1 MALSDAIVWEVRST
15 ATAANANGGGF
26 KTGASGTDFS
36 QQNAAQYSLT
46 SVTTAAADAIMLHA
60 SAAADMVGNLAFVSA
75 GTNFLVGRYEIIS
88 VVVGVSITVDRNCT
102 SGIGIGGVVA
112 IGGALSLAS
121 SDDAIF
127 EALVAGNK
135 MWVKN
140 ATYVLGGTV
149 SMSNSGT
156 AQKPIVIEGYATTRG
171 DLPTG
176 STRPIFDCGA
186 PTFTCGND
194 IEFKNIQFKGT
205 GFSVLTLGNRNKLID
220 FKITN
225 NSVSADRVGLTGGNN
240 AFIFNSEIQ
249 CYRGIAMTTAAG
261 AYTIDSCYIHD
272 SKTGLAHTGAG
283 QSCNIIN
290 SIFKNFTTFGI
301 NCTAAGTESISIN
314 RNTFHGCNVTGT
326 AINLAS
332 GIQIPRVYNNTISNF
347 AIGIAHAGTQTSQF
361 DNYNNMFNNTT
372 NVSGWVQGANNIA
385 LDPAFAVSDVLG
397 TTATTSGSVITDS
410 GKDFT
415 ALGVTAGR
423 DFIYIVSG
431 TGITVGIYGISTVGT
446 TTLTLDI
453 APGTNATA
461 DKVYQIVKGA
471 NFAVGTNLKATGFP
485 GVFPAGY
492 TTGYQ
497 DIGAVQRQEATAST
511 GIPTV
516 RL

>member
-1 MALSDAIVWEVRST
+1 MALDPAIVWEVRST

-36 QQNAAQYSLT
+36 QQDAAQYSLT
-46 SVTTAAADAIMLHA
+46 SVSTAAADAIMLHA
-60 SAAADMVGNLAFVSA
+60 SAAADMVGNIAYVSA
-75 GTNFLVGRYEIIS
+75 GTNFTVGRYEIIS
-88 VVVGVSITVDRNCT
+88 VVAGVSITVDRNCT
-102 SGIGIGGVVA
+102 TGIGSGGVVA
-112 IGGALSLAS
+112 IGGALSLGS
-121 SDDAIF
+121 SDDAVF

-194 IEFKNIQFKGT
+194 IEWKNIQFKGT
-205 GFSVLTLGNRNKLID
+205 GFSVLTLGNRDKLIN
-220 FKITN
+220 FKLTN
-225 NSVSADRVGLTGGNN
+225 NSTSADRVGLTGGNN
-240 AFIFNSEIQ
+240 LFCFASELI
-249 CYRGIAMTTAAG
+249 CYRGIAITTAAG
-261 AYTIDSCYIHD
+261 NYIIDSCYIHD

-283 QSCNIIN
+283 QPGTFTNN
-290 SIFKNFTTFGI
+290 IFKNFTTFAM
-301 NCTAAGTESISIN
+301 NFTASGTESLNIF

-326 AINLAS
+326 AINFAA
-332 GIQIPRVYNNTISNF
+332 GIQLPRVYNNTISNF
-347 AIGIAHAGTQTSQF
+347 ATGIAHAGTQTSQF

-410 GKDFT
+410 SKDFT

-431 TGITVGIYGISTVGT
+431 TGITVGIYGITAVGT

-461 DKVYQIVKGA
+461 DKVYQIVNGA
-471 NFAVGTNLKATGFP
+471 NFAVGTNLKATGYPGLFP
-485 GVFPAGY
+485 GGY
-492 TTGYQ
+492 TTGYP
-497 DIGAVQRQEATAST
+497 DIGAVQRQEAASAVAF
-511 GIPTV
+511 GSC
-516 RL
+516 